1 MADKTQK
8 VPENVPGKWYVDET
22 CTPCHTCMEEAA
34 NLLKYNEDETKVYF
48 FKQPANAE
56 TEQQT
61 FESAQQP
68 SICTTIVSA
77 VEPTHE
83 AAHKPA

>member
-34 NLLKYNEDETKVYF
+34 NLLKYNEDETKVFF
-48 FKQPANAE
+48 FKQPTNAE
-56 TEQQT
+56 EEDAADRAMNVCPTG
-61 FESAQQP
+61 
-68 SICTTIVSA
+68 SIGDDG
-77 VEPTHE
+77 E
-83 AAHKPA
+83 

>member
-8 VPENVPGKWYVDET
+8 VPQNVPGKWYVDET

-48 FKQPANAE
+48 FKQPTTPEEEDAVPGLSLPGVRRVPPD
-56 TEQQT
+56 EQAG
-61 FESAQQP
+61 EKG
-68 SICTTIVSA
+68 
-77 VEPTHE
+77 EW
-83 AAHKPA
+83 